1 MLFLLLLTISIV
13 SLSGISYGQ
22 DLRLVIWKKV
32 PDAVYY
38 DGNIYHKNKIYRFR
52 TRGNTYYAPV
62 KSAVEVLAV
71 KGPSEIHRVGVY
83 RWSKTKAL
91 GNEAYGD
98 SEFEYLG
105 YEGDPKIDSKE
116 IAEIMSSDDIFVVQ
130 KKAPPTKADGEP
142 IPDLVELSSGLLGS
156 QENLLSEGVLGRF
169 EGEGIGT
176 GGFIG
181 VEGAPGGRSAPVI
194 FKAYFEGM
202 SLATETEEIIDDSIG
217 SSREQSIGI
226 LRLYGRFLSLLSSNS
241 WGDLRWGM
249 GLSYEKLPFFEIQN
263 EESGKGELTT
273 KSSVGLSFGMQNQI
287 LTSWGIVTV
296 GLDVLPI
303 SGNTKSLSEVGGEIR
318 LDYPL
323 SHSWSLFLGGLARY
337 QHIRYHREDSANDET
352 SYTFPKTINTSYRG
366 LGGFTL
372 IL

>member
-1 MLFLLLLTISIV
+1 MLLSLLLTFSII
-13 SLSGISYGQ
+13 SLSGTSFGQ
-22 DLRLVIWKKV
+22 DLRPVTWKKV

-38 DGNIYHKNKIYRFR
+38 DGNIYHQNKIYRFR

-71 KGPSEIHRVGVY
+71 KGPGEFHRVGVY
-83 RWSKTKAL
+83 RWSKIKAL
-91 GNEAYGD
+91 GNNAYGD
-98 SEFEYLG
+98 SEFQYLG
-105 YEGDPKIDSKE
+105 YEDDPKIDSKE
-116 IAEIMSSDDIFVVQ
+116 IAEIMSSDDVFVVQ
-130 KKAPPTKADGEP
+130 KKAPPTKAGGEP
-142 IPDLVELSSGLLGS
+142 IPDLVELSSGLFGS

-181 VEGAPGGRSAPVI
+181 VEGAPGGRNAPVI

-202 SLATETEEIIDDSIG
+202 SLATETEEVIDGSIVA
-217 SSREQSIGI
+217 SRDQAIGI
-226 LRLYGRFLSLLSSNS
+226 FRLYGRFLSLLSSNS

-249 GLSYEKLPFFEIQN
+249 GLRYEKLAFFEIQD

-296 GLDVLPI
+296 GLDILPI
-303 SGNTKSLSEVGGEIR
+303 SGNTKSLSEVDGEIR
-318 LDYPL
+318 LENPL
-323 SHSWSLFLGGLARY
+323 SHRWSLFLGGLARY
-337 QHIRYHREDSANDET
+337 QHIRYHREDSVNDET
-352 SYTFPKTINTSYRG
+352 SYIFPKTINTSYRG
-366 LGGFTL
+366 FGGFTF